1 MLRLVRP
8 LRSGGMSELWVAEH
22 QGLHTQVVVKF
33 LSPDLL
39 RDEVSVARFQ
49 REAKAAA
56 QVRSP
61 HVVQYL
67 EHGVCERGP
76 YLVMELLEG
85 EDLATRL
92 KQGPMVLRDVAQ
104 VVVQIGRALSKAHLA
119 GIVHRDIKPENIFLV
134 DVGGNDIF
142 CKLLD
147 FGVAKGRRDPTTVT
161 MNKTATGSLLGTP
174 YYMSPEQA
182 VNAKDIDFR
191 TDIWAF
197 GMVVFEALTGRRA
210 LEVDG
215 LGALVLALH
224 TTELPTLTSVNPTLP
239 AALDAWFARACARE
253 PTARFN
259 SAREMA
265 EAFLK
270 AIDTPSRDALALQV
284 TTPQPRQVILPAEML
299 SPPAAPVQN
308 ADPSQT
314 PPAPVQSAGPSETP
328 PKVPTLRPPAARRD
342 VRPPEDD
349 DSWKQL
355 IDRSNAVRPTLVASP
370 PPSPRS
376 SALQPPLLPA
386 PSPSRNP
393 VLWLVVALAG
403 LLLLVGVSLLVRGT
417 GALHVLFPGTY
428 PATSSP
434 YKP

>member
-1 MLRLVRP
+1 
-8 LRSGGMSELWVAEH
+8 MSELWVAEH
-22 QGLHTQVVVKF
+22 RALNTQVVVKF

-39 RDEVSVARFQ
+39 KDEMTVARFQ
-49 REAKAAA
+49 REAAAAA

-67 EHGVCERGP
+67 EHGVCEHGP
-76 YLVMELLEG
+76 YLIMELLEG

-92 KQGPMVLRDVAQ
+92 KRGPMTPGDVAQ
-104 VVVQIGRALSKAHLA
+104 VVVQVARALNKAHAA

-134 DVGGNDIF
+134 EVGGNDIF
-142 CKLLD
+142 CKLID
-147 FGVAKGRRDPTTVT
+147 FGVAKGKGDPMTT

-182 VNAKDIDFR
+182 VNARDTDFR
-191 TDIWAF
+191 TDIWAL

-224 TTELPTLTSVNPTLP
+224 TSDLPTLTSFNRALP

-253 PTARFN
+253 PKDRFG

-265 EAFLK
+265 EAYLK
-270 AIDTPSRDALALQV
+270 AIDTPANEALALQV
-284 TTPQPRQVILPAEML
+284 TTPLPRSAVIPAAVASSRVRPAEND
-299 SPPAAPVQN
+299 APL
-308 ADPSQT
+308 D
-314 PPAPVQSAGPSETP
+314 TP
-328 PKVPTLRPPAARRD
+328 PKVPTLRPPPPTARRSS
-342 VRPPEDD
+342 RQTAED

-355 IDRSNAVRPTLVASP
+355 IQRSHEAHPSRISTP

-376 SALQPPLLPA
+376 SALQPPTTPE
-386 PSPSRNP
+386 PPPQRSPM
-393 VLWLVVALAG
+393 LWLLVALLG
-403 LLLLVGVSLLVRGT
+403 LLLLGGVSLLVRGT
-417 GALHVLFPGTY
+417 GALHVLFPEQY
-428 PATSSP
+428 PAASTNTARP
-434 YKP
+434 